1 MSSDMFKI
9 LSVIRGSL
17 RYNAWLY
24 SRIRRHLRGVVWDIG
39 SGLGDISGQF
49 DEPGIEEVILSDYD
63 SRMVNTLRH
72 TFLPLKN
79 YRVLPLDIAD
89 PQVIVKYPEAIADT
103 ITCINVLEHIEKD
116 VAALKHMRHLLKK
129 GGKVVI
135 FVPALPAIYGTLDR
149 SVDHHRRYTKKT
161 LRTAVQQAGFS
172 VREAYYMNMFGILTW
187 FFAGRVLR
195 QKEFH
200 KEACHM
206 LDRIV
211 PGLRAV
217 ESLGNPPVG
226 QSLIMVAERL

>member
-79 YRVLPLDIAD
+79 YRVLLWI
-89 PQVIVKYPEAIADT
+89 
-103 ITCINVLEHIEKD
+103 
-116 VAALKHMRHLLKK
+116 
-129 GGKVVI
+129 
-135 FVPALPAIYGTLDR
+135 LPIR
-149 SVDHHRRYTKKT
+149 K
-161 LRTAVQQAGFS
+161 
-172 VREAYYMNMFGILTW
+172 
-187 FFAGRVLR
+187 
-195 QKEFH
+195 
-200 KEACHM
+200 
-206 LDRIV
+206 
-211 PGLRAV
+211 
-217 ESLGNPPVG
+217 
-226 QSLIMVAERL
+226 